1 MNLPIFRP
9 GCIYTVR
16 NSHKFYY
23 RVSQKNMGIQWRL
36 LYRLRSMQH
45 FFMNTS
51 IAVFQLKH
59 FISKTPGLQIFK
71 MWSTIFVISKLTEI
85 LRSRNFSLFNKSKL
99 SYCLISSSIFKT
111 QGRYTTVRH
120 TASFF
125 YFLCYVIIIRNQ
137 RRLLSRLSI
146 PMFIWTPCRRE
157 RFIWTTVP
165 FCLIKSLFVY
175 VPIALGD

>member
-1 MNLPIFRP
+1 
-9 GCIYTVR
+9 
-16 NSHKFYY
+16 
-23 RVSQKNMGIQWRL
+23 
-36 LYRLRSMQH
+36 MQH

-120 TASFF
+120 SLVFS
-125 YFLCYVIIIRNQ
+125 LYVINIRNQ

-175 VPIALGD
+175 VPIAFGD